1 MVRDIRRQTPSALPA
16 TTLDQGPLDVTLP
29 DSSVGIDAVS
39 DSPPS
44 SLGCGWRMWRV
55 SPAHRASTYL
65 YRGREACGMAR
76 ITSSQRMA
84 ATSRHQPPPRRAC
97 QIRCTVGPR
106 RGDWPGWACQ
116 FCGGDPVFFLPR
128 RERGRGGGG
137 WDTGLQR
144 ISNHAP
150 RPHRVARL
158 APGRGLPLAGV
169 ATRRPSGAHASV
181 RDLFASH
188 CLLFPRFVGGGG
200 GVASGT
206 GRQQSLHHPPSPT
219 LPKWAVAI
227 PLRAPL
233 RARPRDPALS
243 PPVRGTPPP
252 AQATAT
258 PPSAHPP
265 PKSPARGEVVVGVE
279 CVRRAAWSGRVCAA
293 CPQTTWQEWCGGGPT
308 PACQHQQQR
317 PHGSAGRCASSDFLP
332 SSQPSVQGRL
342 LLFAAFPVTRP
353 SLRWVPPLFCAGAA
367 WPRSCIRGS
376 HLATVPI
383 LLVGPL
389 LSPPRHLS
397 LLLPPLLK
405 TFFC

>member
-16 TTLDQGPLDVTLP
+16 TTLDQGPLDVTLA

-84 ATSRHQPPPRRAC
+84 ATSRRPG
-97 QIRCTVGPR
+97 GPVR
-106 RGDWPGWACQ
+106 FGAP
-116 FCGGDPVFFLPR
+116 L
-128 RERGRGGGG
+128 GRGGVIG
-137 WDTGLQR
+137 
-144 ISNHAP
+144 P
-150 RPHRVARL
+150 
-158 APGRGLPLAGV
+158 AGPANFVV
-169 ATRRPSGAHASV
+169 ATLCFFCRGDSEGGGAGGGTQGCSGFPTTPRALTVWLGSHLGAVSHWRAWPPDVRAGPTHRCGTCLQAIVCCFPASLV
-181 RDLFASH
+181 
-188 CLLFPRFVGGGG
+188 GG

-219 LPKWAVAI
+219 LPKWGVAI

-258 PPSAHPP
+258 PPRATHRRNPRRVARLWWGWSASAVPP
-265 PKSPARGEVVVGVE
+265 GVAE
-279 CVRRAAWSGRVCAA
+279 CVLLAHRRRGKSGAGAGPHRRAS
-293 CPQTTWQEWCGGGPT
+293 TSSSGPT
-308 PACQHQQQR
+308 AVPVAVRR
-317 PHGSAGRCASSDFLP
+317 PFTPLFSTVRTGSVA
-332 SSQPSVQGRL
+332 
-342 LLFAAFPVTRP
+342 
-353 SLRWVPPLFCAGAA
+353 SLRRFSCDAAVAPVVPPLFCAGAA